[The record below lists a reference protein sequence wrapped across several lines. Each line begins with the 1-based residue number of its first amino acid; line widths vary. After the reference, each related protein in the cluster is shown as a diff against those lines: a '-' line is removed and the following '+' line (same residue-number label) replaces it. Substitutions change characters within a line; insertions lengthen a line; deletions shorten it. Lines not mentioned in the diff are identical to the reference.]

1 MINLTGQVGSQ
12 QGTNGAQLPFRQ
24 GNSGEVITQTLH
36 GRYYEQVLRGNVFGA
51 SNQAAQAVSVALA
64 TTYTGLCLSNPL
76 GNNKNLVL
84 LSVGYAL
91 SVAPAGIASIHL
103 IGSNSASSS
112 APANVTHT
120 AAVSP
125 VPMLLGGGANSTAKV
140 DSQATIPTPIYLMS
154 LMGGF
159 TAGALPSSPNA
170 LFDIGGQIVI
180 APGGFVAIGALT
192 AVTGFGSF
200 VWEEVLIP

>member
-1 MINLTGQVGSQ
+1 MISLNGQVGPQS
-12 QGTNGAQLPFRQ
+12 GNDGAQLPVRQ
-24 GNSGEVITQTLH
+24 GNSGEVIVQNLH
-36 GRYYEQVLRGNVFGA
+36 GRYYEQVMRGNVYGA
-51 SNQAAQAVSVALA
+51 SNQAAQAISVALN

-76 GNNKNLVL
+76 NSGKNLVL

-91 SVAPAGIASIHL
+91 TVAPVAIASIHL
-103 IGSNSASSS
+103 IGSSSPS
-112 APANVTHT
+112 TNVTHT

-125 VPMLLGGGANSTAKV
+125 VNMLLGNSGTASAKV

-170 LFDIGGQIVI
+170 LFDIAGQIVI

-192 AVTGFGSF
+192 AVTGIGSF
-200 VWEEVLIP
+200 TWEEVAIP

>member
-1 MINLTGQVGSQ
+1 MLNFTGQVGPQ
-12 QGTNGAQLPFRQ
+12 QGADGANLALRQ
-24 GNSGEVITQTLH
+24 GNSGEIVTQNLH
-36 GRYYEQVLRGNVFGA
+36 GRYYEQVVRGNVFGA

-84 LSVGYAL
+84 LSAGYAL
-91 SVAPAGIASIHL
+91 TVAPAAIASIHL
-103 IGSNSASSS
+103 IGSSSPS
-112 APANVTHT
+112 TNVTHT
-120 AAVSP
+120 AAVTP
-125 VPMLLGGGANSTAKV
+125 FNMLVGNTSSASAKV
-140 DSQATIPTPIYLMS
+140 DSQATIPTPVYMVS

-159 TAGALPSSPNA
+159 TAAALPDSPNA
-170 LFDIGGQIVI
+170 LFDIAGQIVI

-200 VWEEVLIP
+200 VWEEVLA

>member
-1 MINLTGQVGSQ
+1 MINLTGQVGLAS
-12 QGTNGAQLPFRQ
+12 TNAGDGSQLPLRQ
-24 GNSGEVITQTLH
+24 GKTGEMIVQTLH
-36 GRYYEQVLRGNVFGA
+36 GRYYEQVVRGNVYGA

-64 TTYTGLCLSNPL
+64 TTYTGLCLSNPI
-76 GNNKNLVL
+76 GNNRNLVL
-84 LSVGYAL
+84 LSVGYSL
-91 SVAPAGIASIHL
+91 TVAPAAIASIHL
-103 IGSNSASSS
+103 IGSSSPS
-112 APANVTHT
+112 TDVTHT
-120 AAVSP
+120 AAVTP
-125 VPMLLGGGANSTAKV
+125 RNMLLGNSGTSSARV

-170 LFDIGGQIVI
+170 LFDIGGQVVI

-200 VWEEVLIP
+200 VWEEVLIPA